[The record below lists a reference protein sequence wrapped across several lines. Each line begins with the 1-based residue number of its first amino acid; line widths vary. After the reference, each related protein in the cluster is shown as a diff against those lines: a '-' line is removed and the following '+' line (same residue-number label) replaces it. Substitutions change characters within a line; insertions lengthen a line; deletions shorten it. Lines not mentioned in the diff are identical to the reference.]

1 MLDSNGLSSRVEDE
15 EDTQRAQDIIKPGL
29 EDDCGGC
36 GALEMNV
43 LPTPSSGGTDELLL
57 EGVEEATLLDTT
69 VQPMEH
75 CVMDEE
81 EAQGQDIIKPDVE
94 TDERGRAEQID
105 DMIPAPPVVQGSSGR
120 SHPASQQLHS
130 AAQTQVR
137 IF

>member
-29 EDDCGGC
+29 EDDCGGY

-43 LPTPSSGGTDELLL
+43 LPTPSSGGTEELLL
-57 EGVEEATLLDTT
+57 EEVEEATLLDTR

-81 EAQGQDIIKPDVE
+81 DAQGQDNIKPDVVTE
-94 TDERGRAEQID
+94 EGGRAEQVND
-105 DMIPAPPVVQGSSGR
+105 VMPAPSVVQGGSGC
-120 SHPASQQLHS
+120 SQPASSYTAQLRHRS
-130 AAQTQVR
+130 E
-137 IF
+137 